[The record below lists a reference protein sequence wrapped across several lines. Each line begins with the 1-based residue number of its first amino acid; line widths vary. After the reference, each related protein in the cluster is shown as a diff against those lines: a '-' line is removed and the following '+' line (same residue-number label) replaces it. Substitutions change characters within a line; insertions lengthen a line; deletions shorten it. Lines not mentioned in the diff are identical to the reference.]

1 MMKPKIDFLTIAV
14 ADLEKS
20 VAFYRDGLGLPTEG
34 IHEGNEDHCL
44 FELANGFR
52 LVLYRRQEFLSLT
65 QTSAEAAKSAG
76 FIISYIAD
84 SRAEVDAI
92 LQQALQAGARQ
103 IGTTQDEAWGYSAN
117 FADPDGH
124 HWELSFMPGNA

>member
-1 MMKPKIDFLTIAV
+1 MKPKIDFLTIAV

-20 VAFYRDGLGLPTEG
+20 VAFYKDGLGLPTKG
-34 IHEGNEDHCL
+34 IQKGNEDHCL
-44 FELANGFR
+44 FELAHGFR

-65 QTSAEAAKSAG
+65 QTSAEVAKSSG

-84 SRAEVDAI
+84 RRAEVDAI
-92 LQQALQAGARQ
+92 LQQAIQAGAMQ
-103 IGTTQDEAWGYSAN
+103 IGSTQDEPWGYSAN

-124 HWELSFMPGNA
+124 HWEISFMPGNG